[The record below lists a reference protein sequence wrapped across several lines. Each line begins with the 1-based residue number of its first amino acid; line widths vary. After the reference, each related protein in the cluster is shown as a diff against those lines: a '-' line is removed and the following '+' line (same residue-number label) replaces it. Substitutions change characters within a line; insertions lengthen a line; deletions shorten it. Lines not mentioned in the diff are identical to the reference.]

1 MNRWIPVAVIVA
13 AGVAGIA
20 TLMPPTSPPNTSP
33 PPSTTSPPSQK
44 DSAAVTSPAATNV
57 STAMDW
63 PAAQAA
69 YLAENA
75 AKAGWQASASGLQY
89 TVLKAG
95 DGKGPRPAPGS
106 EVTVHYEGRL
116 IDGQVFD
123 SSYARNEPATFPLSG
138 VIRGWQEGVP
148 LMRVGEV
155 WEFAIPAA
163 LGYGSRGAGPIP
175 PASALIFK
183 IELLDAATPA
193 AE

>member
-1 MNRWIPVAVIVA
+1 MNRWIPVAAIVV

-20 TLMPPTSPPNTSP
+20 TLIPPAPPA
-33 PPSTTSPPSQK
+33 PSEK
-44 DSAAVTSPAATNV
+44 DPAAVTPPAAPA
-57 STAMDW
+57 TADASSAQDW

-69 YLAENA
+69 YLAANVA
-75 AKAGWQASASGLQY
+75 RPGWQASASGLQY
-89 TVLKAG
+89 TVLQSG
-95 DGKGPRPAPGS
+95 DGKSPRPAPGS

-175 PASALIFK
+175 PGSALIFK